1 MATGIHKKKK
11 HKNFIQS
18 SRWASS
24 FSPADG
30 NQEQS
35 RTAEDQEHSVQ
46 QMGIKMG
53 IEHSVQQTGIK
64 NGMATINRQQHSSST
79 KSSVTSTDI
88 RPIISHPNS
97 TKTCLP

>member
-1 MATGIHKKKK
+1 
-11 HKNFIQS
+11 
-18 SRWASS
+18 
-24 FSPADG
+24 
-30 NQEQS
+30 
-35 RTAEDQEHSVQ
+35 
-46 QMGIKMG
+46 MGIKMG

-97 TKTCLP
+97 MKTCLLAGQKEAAST